1 MSPFF
6 LCCFCISSFRGIIFV
21 GGDDVYTN
29 LYVQSNYE
37 MNGSTIVF
45 DQLMKFLIKHQHES
59 VALTDSKLY
68 GLLKF
73 YESAK
78 KYNIHPILGL
88 HVQIEGTNDAQQNS
102 ILVYAMN
109 EEGYQ
114 NLIKL
119 ASIQALHKIVTLK
132 DLDTFNN
139 QLICIVL
146 AKESCIYPNIESNQ
160 SKLLLEE
167 LTKIYKDLYISYTGN
182 EAFDQQIA
190 KRIIYVR
197 RTLYLE
203 ENNHQASIVL
213 QKIFNQVSEPL
224 LDEKQSNHFCLEDEL
239 DTSKPYLKE
248 ALQRTNDMAKKCQ
261 VTLQV
266 NQKILPK
273 YPVKKGYDAQSYLA
287 ALSYKGL
294 DKRLTRKKVDKKKY
308 LERLSYELQVI
319 NEMGYNDYFLIVWDF
334 VKYAR
339 QKGYL
344 VGPGRGSAAA
354 SLVSYCLGITS
365 VDSLEYDLVFER
377 FLNPERISMP
387 DIDMDLPDD
396 KRDDVI
402 EYVRDFYG
410 IDRVASICT
419 FGTFLSKSALRDS
432 ARILEI
438 DEIVLSEFLATE
450 NKYDSI
456 NEMITTDEKIIHLM
470 SKHDKA
476 NMLGQVSAKIEHLM
490 RHVST
495 HAAGVIIT
503 EGPMTE
509 YTAVQEGLLDMMQ
522 TQYEAKD
529 LEHIGL
535 LKIDFLG
542 LRNLTAIDDVVK
554 MIEEDKG
561 KKIDIYKVPLDNKK
575 TYELLRSVDTTGI
588 FQLESPGMR
597 SLIRQMKPREF
608 EDIVTLLALFRPGPM
623 ENIPSYLK
631 RRFQQESV
639 TYVHP
644 ILEEILK
651 PTSGIIIYQEQII
664 KIANLFAGYSLGE
677 ADLLRR
683 AVSKKQQDILEK
695 ERERFVN
702 YASKQGHDMSVS
714 HEIYDY
720 IVKFA
725 NYGFNRAHSVAYAM
739 VSYWMA
745 YLKANYPA
753 YFISVLSSSV
763 IGSEKKIQEFVYEGF
778 KHGIEIIAPDVN
790 RSTNRFEP
798 DEQYLLYPL
807 QGVKYVGINAAKE
820 IIEKRT
826 EKKFSSYVDFVSRMH
841 KLINKRVIESLIYAG
856 ALDLFSLSKKTMVE
870 SLDDVIN
877 FSEYGQHIVEHE
889 FVIKKQEEYS
899 FEELRAFEHQ
909 VLGFNLTM
917 NPLKKHQ
924 ELILKHQLLKPTD
937 ILEEHNG
944 QSIRM
949 VGVIQR
955 IHQIT
960 TKTKKPMAFLTISDE
975 FVSIDGVLFTKQYEE
990 YQSILEVNGVYLLK
1004 VKIEKREDNIQ
1015 LVINQMHKL

>member
-1 MSPFF
+1 
-6 LCCFCISSFRGIIFV
+6 
-21 GGDDVYTN
+21 
-29 LYVQSNYE
+29 
-37 MNGSTIVF
+37 MNGSTITF
-45 DQLMKFLIKHQHES
+45 DRLMEFLVKHKHQS

-78 KYNIHPILGL
+78 KHGIHPILGL
-88 HVQIEGTNDAQQNS
+88 YLHLEGLNGNQGNRV
-102 ILVYAMN
+102 LLYAMN

-119 ASIQALHKIVTLK
+119 ASLQALHKEVSLK
-132 DLDTFNN
+132 ELDTFHS
-139 QLICIVL
+139 QLACTVL
-146 AKESCIYPNIESNQ
+146 AKESCIYPNIHDNQ
-160 SKLLLEE
+160 AKLFIEDLEHIFE
-167 LTKIYKDLYISYTGN
+167 DYYVSYTGD
-182 EAFDQQIA
+182 EVFDEQL
-190 KRIIYVR
+190 KHRLIYVKQ
-197 RTLYLE
+197 TLFLQQDDQE
-203 ENNHQASIVL
+203 ASNVL
-213 QKIFNQVSEPL
+213 QKIFNQSKEQL
-224 LDEKQSNHFCLEDEL
+224 LDEDESNHFYLEEEL
-239 DTSKPYLKE
+239 DGSDGYLQE
-248 ALQRTNDMAKKCQ
+248 ALKRTNDLAKKCQ
-261 VTLQV
+261 VTLQM

-273 YPVKKGYDAQSYLA
+273 YPVKKGYDAKTYLA

-294 DKRLTRKKVDKKKY
+294 DKRLARKKIDKKKY
-308 LERLSYELQVI
+308 TDRLAYELRVI
-319 NEMGYNDYFLIVWDF
+319 DQMGYNDYFLIVWDF
-334 VKYAR
+334 VKYAK

-410 IDRVASICT
+410 IDKVASICT

-432 ARILEI
+432 ARILEV
-438 DEIVLSEFLATE
+438 DDIVLKEFLDAE
-450 NKYDSI
+450 KKYDSLK
-456 NEMITTDEKIIHLM
+456 EMITLDKQIIHLM
-470 SKHDKA
+470 DKHDKA
-476 NMLGQVSAKIEHLM
+476 NILGKVSAKIEHLM

-503 EGPMTE
+503 EGPLTE

-542 LRNLTAIDDVVK
+542 LRNLTAINDVVK

-561 KKIDIYKVPLDNKK
+561 KKIDIYKVPLDNQK

-608 EDIVTLLALFRPGPM
+608 EDVVTLLALFRPGPM
-623 ENIPSYLK
+623 ENIPTYLK
-631 RRFQQESV
+631 RRFKEESV
-639 TYVHP
+639 RYVHP

-695 ERERFVN
+695 ERDRFVQ
-702 YASKQGHDMSVS
+702 YASKQGHDPLVS
-714 HEIYDY
+714 NEIYDY

-778 KHGIEIIAPDVN
+778 KHGIEITAPDVN

-798 DEQYLLYPL
+798 EDKYLLYPL

-820 IIEKRT
+820 IIDMRNT
-826 EKKFSSYVDFVSRMH
+826 KKFTSYVDFVSRMH

-856 ALDLFSLSKKTMVE
+856 ALDLFSLSKRTMVE
-870 SLDDVIN
+870 SLEDVIN

-889 FVIKKQEEYS
+889 FVIKEKDEYT
-899 FEELRAFEHQ
+899 FEELREFEHQ
-909 VLGFNLTM
+909 VLGFNLSM

-924 ELILKHQLLKPTD
+924 ALIVKHQLLKPSD
-937 ILEEHNG
+937 LNEQHVG

-949 VGVIQR
+949 AGVIQR

-960 TKTKKPMAFLTISDE
+960 TKTKKQMAFLTISDE
-975 FVSIDGVLFTKQYEE
+975 FVSIDGVLFSKQYDE
-990 YQSILEVNGVYLLK
+990 YQDLLEVNGVYLLK
-1004 VKIEKREDNIQ
+1004 VKIEKREDHIQ
-1015 LVINQMHKL
+1015 LVINQMHRL

>member
-1 MSPFF
+1 M
-6 LCCFCISSFRGIIFV
+6 
-21 GGDDVYTN
+21 YTN
-29 LYVQSNYE
+29 LYIQSNYE
-37 MNGSTIVF
+37 MNGSTITF
-45 DQLMKFLIKHQHES
+45 DRLMEFLAKEKHQS
-59 VALTDSKLY
+59 VGLTDSKLY

-78 KYNIHPILGL
+78 KHGIHPILGL
-88 HVQIEGTNDAQQNS
+88 SLQLEGINSNQGNHVLI
-102 ILVYAMN
+102 YAMN

-119 ASIQALHKIVTLK
+119 ASLQALHKEVSIKELA
-132 DLDTFNN
+132 TFHS
-139 QLICIVL
+139 QLACIIL
-146 AKESCIYPNIESNQ
+146 SKESCLYPNIHDNQ
-160 SKLLLEE
+160 AKLFMDEINNIFDE
-167 LTKIYKDLYISYTGN
+167 YYVSYTGD
-182 EAFDQQIA
+182 EVFDEQVKQ
-190 KRIIYVR
+190 RLIYVKK
-197 RTLYLE
+197 TLYLHE
-203 ENNHQASIVL
+203 SDHEASQVL
-213 QKIFNQVSEPL
+213 QKIFNQTKDVL
-224 LDEKQSNHFCLEDEL
+224 FDGDENNHFYLEEDIEHSNRYIE
-239 DTSKPYLKE
+239 D
-248 ALQRTNDMAKKCQ
+248 ALQRTNDLAKKCQ
-261 VTLQV
+261 VTLQL

-273 YPVKKGYDAQSYLA
+273 YPVKKGYDAKTYLT

-294 DKRLTRKKVDKKKY
+294 DKRLARKKIDKKKY
-308 LERLSYELQVI
+308 IDRLEYELRVI
-319 NEMGYNDYFLIVWDF
+319 DQMGYNDYFLIVWDF
-334 VKYAR
+334 VKYAK

-396 KRDDVI
+396 KRDDII

-410 IDRVASICT
+410 IDKVASICT

-432 ARILEI
+432 ARILEV
-438 DEIVLSEFLATE
+438 DDIVLKEFLDAE
-450 NKYDSI
+450 KNYDSLQ
-456 NEMITTDEKIIHLM
+456 EMITSDKNIIHLM
-470 SKHDKA
+470 EKHDKA
-476 NMLGQVSAKIEHLM
+476 NTLGEVSAKIEHLM

-503 EGPMTE
+503 EGPLTE

-542 LRNLTAIDDVVK
+542 LRNLTAIHDVVK

-561 KKIDIYKVPLDNKK
+561 KKIDIYKVPLDNQK
-575 TYELLRSVDTTGI
+575 TYELLRNVDTTGI

-623 ENIPSYLK
+623 ENIPTYLK
-631 RRFQQESV
+631 RRFQEESI
-639 TYVHP
+639 TYIHP
-644 ILEEILK
+644 ILEEILR

-695 ERERFVN
+695 ERDRFVR
-702 YASKQGHDMSVS
+702 YSTKQGHNPIISN
-714 HEIYDY
+714 EIYDY

-778 KHGIEIIAPDVN
+778 KHGIEIISPDVN

-798 DEQYLLYPL
+798 DNQYLLYPL
-807 QGVKYVGINAAKE
+807 PGVKYVGVNAAKV
-820 IIEKRT
+820 IIEERNN
-826 EKKFSSYVDFVSRMH
+826 KKFTSYVDFVSRMH

-856 ALDLFSLSKKTMVE
+856 ALDLFSLSKRTMVE
-870 SLDDVIN
+870 SLEDVIN

-889 FVIKKQEEYS
+889 FVIKQQDEFS
-899 FEELRAFEHQ
+899 FEELREFEHQ
-909 VLGFNLTM
+909 VLGFNLSM
-917 NPLKKHQ
+917 NPLKKYQ
-924 ELILKHQLLKPTD
+924 ALIIKHELLKPSE
-937 ILEEHNG
+937 LNEKHVG

-949 VGVIQR
+949 AGVIQR

-960 TKTKKPMAFLTISDE
+960 TKTNKQMAFLTISDE
-975 FVSIDGVLFTKQYEE
+975 FVSMDGVLFSKQYDE
-990 YQSILEVNGVYLLK
+990 YQNLLEVNGVYLLK
-1004 VKIEKREDNIQ
+1004 VKVEKREDNTQ
-1015 LVINQMHKL
+1015 LIINQMHRL

>member
-1 MSPFF
+1 
-6 LCCFCISSFRGIIFV
+6 
-21 GGDDVYTN
+21 VYTN

-45 DQLMKFLIKHQHES
+45 DQLMSFLKNNNHQS
-59 VALTDSKLY
+59 VAITDTRLY
-68 GLLKF
+68 GMMKF

-78 KYNIHPILGL
+78 AHGIHPILGL
-88 HVQIEGTNDAQQNS
+88 KVAIQGIQTEQTNTLL
-102 ILVYAMN
+102 IYAMT

-114 NLIKL
+114 NILKL
-119 ASIQALHKIVTLK
+119 SSLQALHKSISIK
-132 DLDTFNN
+132 DLTSHSKD
-139 QLICIVL
+139 IACIVL
-146 AKESCIYPNIESNQ
+146 SKESCLYPNIKSNEAI
-160 SKLLLEE
+160 LFLEE
-167 LTKIYKDLYISYTGN
+167 LDNSFQHLYVSYTGDDV
-182 EAFDQQIA
+182 FD
-190 KRIIYVR
+190 KLVSNRLIYVR
-197 RTLYLE
+197 KTLYINKE
-203 ENNHQASIVL
+203 DHQASIAL
-213 QKIFNQVSEPL
+213 QKIFNQAKETL
-224 LDEKQSNHFCLEDEL
+224 LEVEHTNHFYL
-239 DTSKPYLKE
+239 DQEIDDTKPYIKE
-248 ALQRTNDMAKKCQ
+248 ALKRTNELAKLCQ
-261 VTLQV
+261 VELRT

-273 YPVKKGYDAQSYLA
+273 YPVKKGYTAKSYLE

-294 DKRLTRKKVDKKKY
+294 DKRISHRKIDKQKY
-308 LERLSYELQVI
+308 VQRLEYELRVI
-319 NEMGYNDYFLIVWDF
+319 DQMGYNDYFLIVWDF
-334 VKYAR
+334 VKYAK

-396 KRDDVI
+396 KRDEVI

-410 IDRVASICT
+410 IHRVASICT

-432 ARILEI
+432 ARVLEV
-438 DEIVLSEFLATE
+438 DDIVLKEFLETE
-450 NKYDSI
+450 KKYDSI
-456 NEMITTDEKIIHLM
+456 QEMIDSNEQIIHLM
-470 SKHDKA
+470 NKHDKA
-476 NMLGQVSAKIEHLM
+476 FMLGHVASKIEHLV

-503 EGPMTE
+503 EGPLTD

-542 LRNLTAIDDVVK
+542 LRNLSSIHDIIH
-554 MIEEDKG
+554 MIKEDLG
-561 KKIDIYKVPLDNKK
+561 KKIDIYKVPLDNPK

-623 ENIPSYLK
+623 ENIPTYLK
-631 RRFQQESV
+631 RRFKQESV
-639 TYVHP
+639 SYIHP

-683 AVSKKQQDILEK
+683 AVSKKQQDILEQ
-695 ERERFVN
+695 ERDRFVR
-702 YASKQGHDMSVS
+702 YASKQGHSEKIS

-778 KHGIEIIAPDVN
+778 KHGIEIVAPDIN

-798 DEQYLLYPL
+798 DQQYLLYPL
-807 QGVKYVGINAAKE
+807 QGVKYVGVNAAKE
-820 IIEKRT
+820 IIEERSK
-826 EKKFSSYVDFVSRMH
+826 KKFTSYVDFVSRMH
-841 KLINKRVIESLIYAG
+841 KFINKRVMESLIYAG
-856 ALDLFSLSKKTMVE
+856 ALDTFSLSKKTMIE
-870 SLDDVIN
+870 SLEDVMN

-889 FVIKKQEEYS
+889 FVIKEQEEYP
-899 FEELRAFEHQ
+899 FEDLKDYEYQ
-909 VLGFNLTM
+909 VLGFNLSM
-917 NPLKKHQ
+917 NPMRKYKDFIRKH
-924 ELILKHQLLKPTD
+924 KLLKPSDLT
-937 ILEEHNG
+937 EEHLNKSFRIIG
-944 QSIRM
+944 Q
-949 VGVIQR
+949 IQR
-955 IHQIT
+955 IHEIT
-960 TKTKKPMAFLTISDE
+960 TKTKKQMAFLTLCDE
-975 FVSIDGVLFTKQYEE
+975 FVSVDGVLFSKQYID
-990 YQSILEVNGVYLLK
+990 YQSILDVNSVYLLK
-1004 VKIEKREDNIQ
+1004 AKVEKRDDNIQ
-1015 LVINQMHKL
+1015 LIIEQLHKL